1 LNILQENQKVNNR
14 AGDCAAGLPG
24 GVDGDAS
31 RDGGGVAVPQTE
43 AKTSNSVTILKNPS
57 PGEIH
62 LQIVA
67 AGGSSFLDA
76 GGQAVASTGAVRCS
90 RTAPVEVI
98 AQADSFGPI
107 GKNQVI
113 AQQWAGF
120 LKRYEWN
127 HYSHFTFRP
136 NTRVV
141 GLNRSGVTYVHP
153 EAAGKALKRLVWGLN
168 EEIFG
173 KRFYKR
179 PHEGI
184 IVAAAMERQKS
195 GNPHFHALMGNIPP
209 SYRRMSI
216 VDEWY
221 IKQGIARVYEYK
233 KDMGAEEYLSKLCY
247 MFKDGK
253 LEIDL
258 LGPLG
263 AYQPAPVIR

>member
-1 LNILQENQKVNNR
+1 VKKSLSEQNQKVNNR
-14 AGDCAAGLPG
+14 SSEGREAGPPG

-31 RDGGGVAVPQTE
+31 REFSCVASMAVGALSFLADGQAETPPAPPIDGVDKGAGGVT
-43 AKTSNSVTILKNPS
+43 
-57 PGEIH
+57 
-62 LQIVA
+62 
-67 AGGSSFLDA
+67 
-76 GGQAVASTGAVRCS
+76 VR
-90 RTAPVEVI
+90 AE
-98 AQADSFGPI
+98 SFGPI
-107 GKNQVI
+107 GTKQVL
-113 AQQWAGF
+113 ARQWAGF
-120 LKRYEWN
+120 LKRYEWD

-141 GLNRSGVTYVHP
+141 GLNRTGVTYVHP
-153 EAAGKALKRLVWGLN
+153 ESAGKALKRLVCGLN

-184 IVAAAMERQKS
+184 IVAAAMERQQS
-195 GNPHFHALMGNIPP
+195 GNPHFHTLMGNIP
-209 SYRRMSI
+209 SSVRRMGI
-216 VDEWY
+216 VDQWY
-221 IKQGIARVYEYK
+221 KSQGIARVYEYK

>member
-1 LNILQENQKVNNR
+1 MEAGGGRDLNHQFGSRVEVEMIINDKIEKVNTR
-14 AGDCAAGLPG
+14 SGCHGAGPSGGVNGDASGGLFCGQGVAACGSSFPVGGQAETPPGADRLLRDAPG
-24 GVDGDAS
+24 GV
-31 RDGGGVAVPQTE
+31 
-43 AKTSNSVTILKNPS
+43 
-57 PGEIH
+57 
-62 LQIVA
+62 A
-67 AGGSSFLDA
+67 AL
-76 GGQAVASTGAVRCS
+76 
-90 RTAPVEVI
+90 
-98 AQADSFGPI
+98 ADPI
-107 GKNQVI
+107 GSIGKKQVI

-136 NTRVV
+136 NNRVV

-153 EAAGKALKRLVWGLN
+153 ESAGKALKRLVYGLN

-195 GNPHFHALMGNIPP
+195 GNPHFHALMGNIPS

-221 IKQGIARVYEYK
+221 IRQGIARVYEYK
-233 KDMGAEEYLSKLCY
+233 KDMGAEEYISKLCY

>member
-1 LNILQENQKVNNR
+1 MNIQERNQKVNSR
-14 AGDCAAGLPG
+14 SGDGQAVPLG
-24 GVDGDAS
+24 GVNGDTS
-31 RDGGGVAVPQTE
+31 GGLFCGHV
-43 AKTSNSVTILKNPS
+43 
-57 PGEIH
+57 
-62 LQIVA
+62 VA
-67 AGGSSFLDA
+67 AGGSSFPAGSKADTPPGVDRLLRDA
-76 GGQAVASTGAVRCS
+76 PGGVDVRS
-90 RTAPVEVI
+90 
-98 AQADSFGPI
+98 DSGPI
-107 GKNQVI
+107 GKEQMI

-120 LKRYEWN
+120 LKRYEWD

-136 NTRVV
+136 NNRVV
-141 GLNRSGVTYVHP
+141 GLNQSRITYAHP
-153 EAAGKALKRLVWGLN
+153 EVAGKALKRLVYGLN

-173 KRFYKR
+173 RRFYKR

-195 GNPHFHALMGNIPP
+195 GNPHFHALMGNIPS

-221 IKQGIARVYEYK
+221 IRQGIARVYEYK
-233 KDMGAEEYLSKLCY
+233 KDMGAEEYISKLCY

-263 AYQPAPVIR
+263 AYQPASVIR